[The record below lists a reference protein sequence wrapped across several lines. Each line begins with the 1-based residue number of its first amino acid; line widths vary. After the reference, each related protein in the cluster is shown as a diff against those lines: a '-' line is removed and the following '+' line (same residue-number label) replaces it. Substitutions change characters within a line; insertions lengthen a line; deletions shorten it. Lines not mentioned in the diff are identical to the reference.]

1 MHLCHQILSRA
12 FSGALLVKMNC
23 QISLQ
28 GTPACVEAQ
37 RNFAESMAAY
47 SLVTYLL
54 QIRDRHNGNILLD
67 DAGRIVHIDFGFML
81 SNSPGSVN
89 FETVPFKLTRELLEV
104 MDSGPDGRSSD
115 IFDYFK
121 VGSCP
126 LSQLDISCLWLQLVA
141 PSRLI

>member
-1 MHLCHQILSRA
+1 MVLQACSTLIVWVA
-12 FSGALLVKMNC
+12 A
-23 QISLQ
+23 IEQ

-47 SLVTYLL
+47 SLVTYML

-67 DAGRIVHIDFGFML
+67 DTGRVVHIDFGFML
-81 SNSPGSVN
+81 SNSPGSMN

-104 MDSGPDGRSSD
+104 MDSGPDGRASD

-121 VGSCP
+121 VWA
-126 LSQLDISCLWLQLVA
+126 LDTGLL
-141 PSRLI
+141 

>member
-1 MHLCHQILSRA
+1 M
-12 FSGALLVKMNC
+12 
-23 QISLQ
+23 
-28 GTPACVEAQ
+28 EAQ

-67 DAGRIVHIDFGFML
+67 DAGHVVHIDFGFML
-81 SNSPGSVN
+81 SNSPGSMN

-104 MDSGPDGRSSD
+104 MDSGPDGRASD

-121 VGSCP
+121 VSITYSPTIPHMCN
-126 LSQLDISCLWLQLVA
+126 DVCL
-141 PSRLI
+141 